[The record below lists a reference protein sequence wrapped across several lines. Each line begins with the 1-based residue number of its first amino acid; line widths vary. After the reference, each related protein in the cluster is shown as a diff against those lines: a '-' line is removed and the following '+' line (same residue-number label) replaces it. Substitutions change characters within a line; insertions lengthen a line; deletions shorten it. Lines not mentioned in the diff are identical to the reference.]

1 MKYLFIA
8 IIGLLLVSCGTRV
21 PYTNQVRDEFGLDSE
36 QMVKKVQF
44 LTSAT
49 IILEKNKQ
57 SGGQATDDSGVLVS
71 SSSNEQDAVTIP
83 IGTECVFDS
92 FGSNG
97 ELVVR
102 FEPGAGKT
110 ISFAQRGGSNSG
122 KYYFVADWKN
132 GQNGGTLK
140 YGNEMFLARPSSGTA
155 FLLVKKKKLQKT
167 KRKNRVVKGMKV

>member
-83 IGTECVFDS
+83 
-92 FGSNG
+92 
-97 ELVVR
+97 
-102 FEPGAGKT
+102 
-110 ISFAQRGGSNSG
+110 
-122 KYYFVADWKN
+122 
-132 GQNGGTLK
+132 
-140 YGNEMFLARPSSGTA
+140 
-155 FLLVKKKKLQKT
+155 
-167 KRKNRVVKGMKV
+167 